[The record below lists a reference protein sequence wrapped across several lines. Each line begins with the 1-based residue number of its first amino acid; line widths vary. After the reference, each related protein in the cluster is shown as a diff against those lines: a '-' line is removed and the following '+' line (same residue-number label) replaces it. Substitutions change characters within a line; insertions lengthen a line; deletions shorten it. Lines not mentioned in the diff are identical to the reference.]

1 VYECCKTCNYCCS
14 VRKHPT
20 YQEILT
26 HICVFFLVQEG
37 ADYILEVAEDDVCEC
52 YSKRVNI

>member
-1 VYECCKTCNYCCS
+1 MYECCKTCNYCCS

-37 ADYILEVAEDDVCEC
+37 ADYILEITEDDVCEC